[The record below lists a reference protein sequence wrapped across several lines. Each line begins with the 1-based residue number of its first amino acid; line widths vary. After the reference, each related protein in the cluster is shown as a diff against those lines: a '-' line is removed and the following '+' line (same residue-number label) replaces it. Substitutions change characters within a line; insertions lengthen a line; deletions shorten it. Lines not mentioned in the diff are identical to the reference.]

1 MQRHFP
7 ASSGFTPVMVA
18 LHSLDPPLRESLQK
32 EMFNG
37 STQRGNRERGV
48 WDFVSALSAREYTT
62 TLLVR
67 VVVSKQ
73 DF

>member
-32 EMFNG
+32 EMFND
-37 STQRGNRERGV
+37 STQRGNREKGCLGLC
-48 WDFVSALSAREYTT
+48 LSAGKS
-62 TLLVR
+62 LLVR
-67 VVVSKQ
+67 VAVSKQ

>member
-37 STQRGNRERGV
+37 STQRGIREKGHLELG
-48 WDFVSALSAREYTT
+48 F
-62 TLLVR
+62 LLVR
-67 VVVSKQ
+67 VAVSKQ